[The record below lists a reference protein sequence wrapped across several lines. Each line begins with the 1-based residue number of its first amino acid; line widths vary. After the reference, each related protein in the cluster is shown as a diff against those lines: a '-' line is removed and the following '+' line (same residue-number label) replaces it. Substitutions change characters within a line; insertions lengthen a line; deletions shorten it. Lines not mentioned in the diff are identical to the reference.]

1 MGGLKLK
8 TQLQAAGL
16 SYLRAAVSCAAA
28 LYMSGITDPKTLA
41 NAFIA
46 GLLGPLLKAVDP
58 KDATYGI
65 KSK

>member
-8 TQLQAAGL
+8 SQLQAAGL
-16 SYLRAAVSCAAA
+16 SYLRAALSCAAA

-46 GLLGPLLKAVDP
+46 GLLGPLMRAMNPSDNTFGVK
-58 KDATYGI
+58 
-65 KSK
+65 

>member
-16 SYLRAAVSCAAA
+16 SYLRAAFSCAAA

-41 NAFIA
+41 NAFVA
-46 GLLGPLLKAVDP
+46 GLLGPLLRALNSSDQTFGVK
-58 KDATYGI
+58 
-65 KSK
+65 

>member
-1 MGGLKLK
+1 MKD
-8 TQLQAAGL
+8 QAIAAGM
-16 SYLRAAVSCAAA
+16 SYLRAAASCAAA

-41 NAFIA
+41 NAFLA

>member
-16 SYLRAAVSCAAA
+16 SYLRAAFSCAAA
-28 LYMSGITDPKTLA
+28 LYMSGITDYKTLG

-46 GLLGPLLKAVDP
+46 GLLGPLLRAMNPGDP
-58 KDATYGI
+58 TFGVK
-65 KSK
+65 